1 MSSRL
6 RSLDSKITFFAFADI
21 ITAVSGVLIFVALLL
36 ATDLGRPAANQSQT
50 ASARIEQQLQQTLAR
65 QLEMDEQNRRLAG
78 LLATAQTSP
87 DPAKLQA
94 DIASLRAQFS
104 AEQKKQ
110 AVLTDQMTVSQAAIA
125 ARDKVLGLTDLNA
138 AVGRV
143 LQEIATLASENAAA
157 RAKMDHLEQQIAHLE
172 SQLLKLRARKG
183 QIWLIPEKSLTTKE
197 PVLVTVAGSGATVD
211 HFDRPDLRQQ
221 IGATGTITPFE
232 ACLHKMKP
240 QDQYVVFMVEPSGVA
255 IFKDLVKSARNLG
268 FEVGYDALEEDRQ
281 VHFGTPPP
289 VDDSNPSDTSEGPL
303 TQGKSGPNGGGGAS
317 GPARRGGQGTGS
329 GTGMS
334 AGGGAGPAG
343 NLTPGGPDGGPV
355 GGSAAGGGGTAGAT
369 TSGGQAAGSGAGE
382 AGNGGPGTSGNTQP
396 GGQGNQ
402 PGTVAGAKGGVKGG
416 AGTGAN
422 GAAGTSG
429 NPASTATVGQTNG
442 SSSTA
447 HAGGTTAPPA
457 KSWWERLLEW
467 LGLR

>member
-36 ATDLGRPAANQSQT
+36 ATDLGRPTASQSQT

-65 QLEMDEQNRRLAG
+65 QLAMDEQNRRLAE

-94 DIASLRAQFS
+94 DIASLRAQF
-104 AEQKKQ
+104 AVEQNKQ
-110 AVLTDQMTVSQAAIA
+110 AVLTDQMTASQAAIA

-143 LQEIATLASENAAA
+143 LQEIATLASEDAAA

-197 PVLVTVAGSGATVD
+197 PILVTVAESGATVD

-221 IGATGTITPFE
+221 IGATGTITAFE

-240 QDQYVVFMVEPSGVA
+240 QDQYVVFMVKPSGIA
-255 IFKDLVKSARNLG
+255 SFKDLVKSARNLS

-289 VDDSNPSDTSEGPL
+289 VDETIPSDTSAGPL
-303 TQGKSGPNGGGGAS
+303 AQGKTGPNGGGGAS
-317 GPARRGGQGTGS
+317 GHTRPGGRGAGAGTGRV
-329 GTGMS
+329 
-334 AGGGAGPAG
+334 AGGGTGAAG
-343 NLTPGGPDGGPV
+343 NVTPGGPGGRPVDGGT
-355 GGSAAGGGGTAGAT
+355 ADGGGTGDGT
-369 TSGGQAAGSGAGE
+369 MSGGPATGSGAGE
-382 AGNGGPGTSGNTQP
+382 ASHGGPGTTGNTKP

-402 PGTVAGAKGGVKGG
+402 PGTVAGAKGGT
-416 AGTGAN
+416 GTGTK
-422 GAAGTSG
+422 GAAGTTG
-429 NPASTATVGQTNG
+429 NAAATATAGQTNG

-447 HAGGTTAPPA
+447 TTGGVTAPPA